1 MKEAAFDGISREFGS
16 VSTRR
21 GFVKLL
27 GGFVAAAAVSAA
39 GLGEPAAAKR
49 KKTCRRPCNSEEKC
63 VRGKCV
69 PIGRPQNAACRSW
82 VLSGGQGTND
92 PIAVDDDLQVTL
104 NGTVILNNADKM
116 AGTIPALRFQ
126 ANPGDS
132 LGVVATDVYAS
143 CRSLSPLWLH
153 CETSGKR
160 RQLTPGQPDGC
171 APGRTPGAFFSQTFQ
186 VKV

>member
-21 GFVKLL
+21 GFLRLL
-27 GGFVAAAAVSAA
+27 GGVAAVAAVSAA
-39 GLGEPAAAKR
+39 GMGEPAAARR
-49 KKTCRRPCNSEEKC
+49 KK
-63 VRGKCV
+63 GKGKGKGKQEV
-69 PIGRPQNAACRSW
+69 CRSW

-116 AGTIPALRFQ
+116 AGTIPAIRFQ
-126 ANPGDS
+126 ANAGDS
-132 LGVVATDVYAS
+132 LGVVATDVHAS

-160 RQLTPGQPDGC
+160 RQLSPGQPDGC

>member
-1 MKEAAFDGISREFGS
+1 MKCAAFDGISREFGS

-21 GFVKLL
+21 GFLRLL
-27 GGFVAAAAVSAA
+27 GGAAGVAAVSAVIP
-39 GLGEPAAAKR
+39 GEPADAKR
-49 KKTCRRPCNSEEKC
+49 KKTCKRPCNSEERC

-69 PIGRPQNAACRSW
+69 PINRQQVCRSW
-82 VLSGGQGTND
+82 IVSGGPQVNT
-92 PIAVDDDLQVTL
+92 PIAVDDDLQITL
-104 NGTVILNNADKM
+104 NGNPILNNADKM
-116 AGTIPALRFQ
+116 AGNIPPVTFTGNA
-126 ANPGDS
+126 GDS

-153 CETSGKR
+153 CATSGQK

-171 APGRTPGAFFSQTFQ
+171 APGRTPGVFFSQTFQ

>member
-21 GFVKLL
+21 GFLRLL
-27 GGFVAAAAVSAA
+27 GGVAAVAAVGAVA
-39 GLGEPAAAKR
+39 PAHAKR
-49 KKTCRRPCNSEEKC
+49 KKCRRPCNSEEKC

-69 PIGRPQNAACRSW
+69 PIGRPQNAVCRQW

-92 PIAVDDDLQVTL
+92 PIAVDDDLRVTL
-104 NGTVILNNADKM
+104 NGNVILDNADKM
-116 AGTIPALRFQ
+116 AGNVPAVRFT
-126 ANPGDS
+126 ASPGDS

-160 RQLTPGQPDGC
+160 RQLSPGQPDGC